1 MHRINVGGP
10 THHAA
15 FLTKFLDNDIFETLL
30 ISGNLS
36 NGETSGEYIL
46 NNYGVKVTYLKSMFR
61 SINLK
66 KDFMAY
72 NEIRHIIKTFKPD
85 IVHTHAAKSGTLGR
99 LAAIQEKV
107 PVIIHTFHGHVFHS
121 YFGFIKTFI
130 YKLIEKYLARN
141 SSKIIA
147 ISELQKK
154 ELVQDFKITKDY
166 KITIINLGFDLT
178 KFTQKMIFKRKSF
191 RDEFHVN
198 ENEIAIGIVGR
209 LTHIKNQKFFIE
221 ALSIVNKN
229 INKKI
234 KAFIIGDGEDRKFLE
249 SVAKNCNIEFTDN
262 YSTTHNKLLC
272 FTSWRKDMDYVYAG
286 LDIVCLTSLNEGT
299 PVTLIEAQAASKPIV
314 STNVGGVKDVV
325 LENISGLISEKDDF
339 NKFSSNLIEL
349 IENDNLRRKMSL
361 QGKNYVLKKFNY
373 NKLVSDIKKL
383 YLKSLK
389 QSIVCEK

>member
-15 FLTKFLDNDIFETLL
+15 YLTKFLDNDIFETLL

-61 SINLK
+61 PINLK

-99 LAAIQEKV
+99 LAAIHEKV

-130 YKLIEKYLARN
+130 YKFIEKYLAKK
-141 SSKIIA
+141 STKIIA

-154 ELVQDFKITKDY
+154 ELVRDFKITKDY
-166 KITIINLGFDLT
+166 KVAIINLGFDLT
-178 KFTQKMIFKRKSF
+178 KFSENMILKRKSF
-191 RDEFHVN
+191 RDEFHIN

-221 ALSIVNKN
+221 ALSVVNKN
-229 INKKI
+229 TSKKI
-234 KAFIIGDGEDRKFLE
+234 KAFIIGDGEDRELLE
-249 SVAKNCNIEFTDN
+249 SVAKNCDIEYTDN
-262 YSTTHNKLLC
+262 NSITHNKLLC
-272 FTSWRKDMDYVYAG
+272 FTSWRKDMDNVYAG

-325 LENISGLISEKDDF
+325 LENISGLISEKDNF
-339 NKFSSNLIEL
+339 NKFNSNLIEL
-349 IENDNLRRKMSL
+349 IENDNLRKKMSFE
-361 QGKNYVLKKFNY
+361 GKNYVLKKFNF

-383 YLKSLK
+383 YLKNLK
-389 QSIVCEK
+389 